1 MVSFDAIRNQFKLE
15 LTKKPRGLTYDELNE
30 IVQSFCRVASDDEHL
45 FIRFDFWMRH
55 KNHSSQ
61 IICANVELVRFGVL
75 AARPPRQSS
84 KENSAPSE
92 EPSSADVAK
101 LDRFLQRVYVEPK
114 SVSRRADTVEARAK
128 IVDNW
133 VKESMDSKSRVELP
147 SPEDIQPEG
156 NIGNNRPTDM
166 KYISLEQLVKCI
178 ARSENASVLKDYA
191 MNLMALL
198 KIYQEELMIAKD
210 NAIQMKDDKIDNLL
224 AEMKLLRHDNEELKA
239 MSREIITINKDIKSE
254 LKTVNEKFDM
264 LFDFVVEF
272 AKMVLPAWIGSSV
285 MKTQFKILLKDRSIT
300 YAMKH
305 LKLMF
310 IVGFY
315 SQQTLIVYFCC
326 RNFAEVPIRLRELY
340 VRHADLTMLKPQA
353 VCLLSC
359 EINLEVKIVENMNIL
374 PADFNTD
381 YNHRR
386 KSYEIVIPDGS
397 NAETMFDK
405 IVYNARNENFQGYQA
420 RRDELLQDGEYD
432 INPQIMD
439 RMKSVDKQFFSSSLP
454 FCQEYIECYIA
465 DVDGVVAYRKSS
477 KKASIR
483 SDLGDVSTTDNMYA
497 MLRLKNFV
505 EADTSEQ
512 TVDDMVHEGVITKK
526 DISVLKKIAEV
537 ENVDISNIDIPDID
551 SSSDDNM
558 PPLLT
563 DDEYSDDE

>member
-1 MVSFDAIRNQFKLE
+1 MVFVATSTIIDFINELIAAASNPSIRDFIVELHSRFYQHIDISFMDEFLELSSQENENQFVVHHEMLIKYGVATSNRSSNIKDRLE
-15 LTKKPRGLTYDELNE
+15 SLGLVEAEDYRLLDVQQPVKQGGFSKKKVYYLTPEAFFSALQRAQRRPNQPVDPVIYAQYFQFLQKVVRYYSEFQAKAEAHRNAMLTKENKSLFNQNKTLIDE
-30 IVQSFCRVASDDEHL
+30 
-45 FIRFDFWMRH
+45 
-55 KNHSSQ
+55 
-61 IICANVELVRFGVL
+61 
-75 AARPPRQSS
+75 
-84 KENSAPSE
+84 
-92 EPSSADVAK
+92 
-101 LDRFLQRVYVEPK
+101 
-114 SVSRRADTVEARAK
+114 
-128 IVDNW
+128 
-133 VKESMDSKSRVELP
+133 
-147 SPEDIQPEG
+147 
-156 NIGNNRPTDM
+156 
-166 KYISLEQLVKCI
+166 I
-178 ARSENASVLKDYA
+178 A
-191 MNLMALL
+191 
-198 KIYQEELMIAKD
+198 
-210 NAIQMKDDKIDNLL
+210 
-224 AEMKLLRHDNEELKA
+224 ELKA

-285 MKTQFKILLKDRSIT
+285 MKTQFRVLLKDRSIT

-315 SQQTLIVYFCC
+315 SEQTLIVYFCC

-374 PADFNTD
+374 PADFNTE
-381 YNHRR
+381 YNRRR
-386 KSYEIVIPDGS
+386 KSYEIAITDGD
-397 NAETMFDK
+397 NAGDMFDK
-405 IVYNARNENFQGYQA
+405 IVYNARNENFQGYQT

-432 INPQIMD
+432 INPKIMD
-439 RMKSVDKQFFSSSLP
+439 RVKSVDKKFFSSSLP

-465 DVDGVVAYRKSS
+465 DVDGVVSYRKSS
-477 KKASIR
+477 KKASVR

-512 TVDDMVHEGVITKK
+512 TVDAMVHEGVITKK

-537 ENVDISNIDIPDID
+537 ENVDISHVEIPEID

-558 PPLLT
+558 PVLLT
-563 DDEYSDDE
+563 DDEYSDNE